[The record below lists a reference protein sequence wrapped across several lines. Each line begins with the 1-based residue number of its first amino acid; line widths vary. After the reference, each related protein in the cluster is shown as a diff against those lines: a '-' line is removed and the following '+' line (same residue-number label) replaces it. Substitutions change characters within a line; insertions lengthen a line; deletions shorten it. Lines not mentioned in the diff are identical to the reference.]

1 MNRIVINN
9 KLERSTRIREAYRTL
24 RTNIEFTGIEN
35 RVIAVTSC
43 LPGDGKTTV
52 SFQMAKTFVDAGYK
66 TLLVDADMRKS
77 VLANRLDATGMEQG
91 LSHFLSGYAGVQEI
105 VYSTDIHNLYM
116 IPTGVFPVNPTELLG
131 NNRFE
136 TLIAA
141 VRNTFEY
148 IIIDTPPIG
157 SVVDAAVIAKHCDG
171 SILVGNN
178 RFETLIAAVRNTFEY
193 IIIDTP
199 PIGSVVDAAVI
210 AKHCDGS
217 ILVLAEDKASR
228 MEARRAV
235 EQMRTAN
242 PNILGVVLNK
252 VEISRGSYYAKNYR
266 NYYQKNYYEDEKR
279 KK

>member
-1 MNRIVINN
+1 
-9 KLERSTRIREAYRTL
+9 
-24 RTNIEFTGIEN
+24 
-35 RVIAVTSC
+35 
-43 LPGDGKTTV
+43 
-52 SFQMAKTFVDAGYK
+52 
-66 TLLVDADMRKS
+66 MRKS
-77 VLANRLDATGMEQG
+77 VLANRLDAKGMEQG

-116 IPTGVFPVNPTELLG
+116 IPTGVFPVNPTELL
-131 NNRFE
+131 
-136 TLIAA
+136 
-141 VRNTFEY
+141 
-148 IIIDTPPIG
+148 
-157 SVVDAAVIAKHCDG
+157 
-171 SILVGNN
+171 GNN

-252 VEISRGSYYAKNYR
+252 VEISRGSYYAKNYK

>member
-52 SFQMAKTFVDAGYK
+52 TFQLAKTFVDAGYK

-77 VLANRLDATGMEQG
+77 VLANRLDAYGMEQG
-91 LSHFLSGYAGVQEI
+91 LSHFLSGHAGVQEV
-105 VYSTDIHNLYM
+105 VYSTNIDNLYM

-131 NNRFE
+131 NDRFA
-136 TLIAA
+136 TLVAA

-171 SILVGNN
+171 
-178 RFETLIAAVRNTFEY
+178 T
-193 IIIDTP
+193 
-199 PIGSVVDAAVI
+199 
-210 AKHCDGS
+210 

-228 MEARRAV
+228 MEALRAV
-235 EQMRTAN
+235 EQIRTAN
-242 PNILGVVLNK
+242 HNILGAVLNK
-252 VEISRGSYYAKNYR
+252 VEIGRGSYYAKNYK
-266 NYYQKNYYEDEKR
+266 NYYQKSYYQDEK
-279 KK
+279 K

>member
-66 TLLVDADMRKS
+66 TLFIDADMRKS
-77 VLANRLDATGMEQG
+77 VLMNRLDAHGMEQG
-91 LSHFLSGYAGVQEI
+91 LSHFLSGHAGVQEV
-105 VYSTDIHNLYM
+105 VYSTDINNLYI

-148 IIIDTPPIG
+148 II
-157 SVVDAAVIAKHCDG
+157 V
-171 SILVGNN
+171 
-178 RFETLIAAVRNTFEY
+178 
-193 IIIDTP
+193 DTP

-235 EQMRTAN
+235 EQIRTAN
-242 PNILGVVLNK
+242 PNILGAVLNK
-252 VEISRGSYYAKNYR
+252 VEIGRGSYYEKNYR
-266 NYYQKNYYEDEKR
+266 NYYQKNYYADEK

>member
-52 SFQMAKTFVDAGYK
+52 TFQLAKAFVDAGYK
-66 TLLVDADMRKS
+66 TLLIDADMRKS
-77 VLANRLDATGMEQG
+77 VLIKRLDLHGMEQG
-91 LSHFLSGYAGVQEI
+91 LSHFLSGHAGVQEV
-105 VYSTDIHNLYM
+105 VYSTNIDNLYM

-136 TLIAA
+136 ALMEE
-141 VRNTFEY
+141 VKNTFEY

-171 SILVGNN
+171 TV
-178 RFETLIAAVRNTFEY
+178 
-193 IIIDTP
+193 
-199 PIGSVVDAAVI
+199 
-210 AKHCDGS
+210 
-217 ILVLAEDKASR
+217 LVLAEDKASR
-228 MEARRAV
+228 MEALRAV
-235 EQMRTAN
+235 EQIRTAN
-242 PNILGVVLNK
+242 HNILGAVLNK
-252 VEISRGSYYAKNYR
+252 VETGRGSYYAKNYR
-266 NYYQKNYYEDEKR
+266 NYYQKNYYQDEK
-279 KK
+279 KQK

>member
-66 TLLVDADMRKS
+66 TLLIDADMRKS
-77 VLANRLDATGMEQG
+77 VLANRLDAKGMEQG

-171 SILVGNN
+171 SILV
-178 RFETLIAAVRNTFEY
+178 
-193 IIIDTP
+193 
-199 PIGSVVDAAVI
+199 
-210 AKHCDGS
+210 
-217 ILVLAEDKASR
+217 LAEDQASR

>member
-66 TLLVDADMRKS
+66 TLLIDADMRKS
-77 VLANRLDATGMEQG
+77 VLANRLDVHGMEQG
-91 LSHFLSGYAGVQEI
+91 LSHFLSGHAGVQEV
-105 VYSTDIHNLYM
+105 VYSTDINNLYI

-171 SILVGNN
+171 SILV
-178 RFETLIAAVRNTFEY
+178 
-193 IIIDTP
+193 
-199 PIGSVVDAAVI
+199 
-210 AKHCDGS
+210 
-217 ILVLAEDKASR
+217 LAEDRASR

-235 EQMRTAN
+235 EQIRTAN

-252 VEISRGSYYAKNYR
+252 VEIGRGSYYAKNYK

>member
-1 MNRIVINN
+1 M
-9 KLERSTRIREAYRTL
+9 
-24 RTNIEFTGIEN
+24 
-35 RVIAVTSC
+35 
-43 LPGDGKTTV
+43 
-52 SFQMAKTFVDAGYK
+52 
-66 TLLVDADMRKS
+66 
-77 VLANRLDATGMEQG
+77 
-91 LSHFLSGYAGVQEI
+91 
-105 VYSTDIHNLYM
+105 
-116 IPTGVFPVNPTELLG
+116 NPTELL
-131 NNRFE
+131 
-136 TLIAA
+136 
-141 VRNTFEY
+141 
-148 IIIDTPPIG
+148 
-157 SVVDAAVIAKHCDG
+157 
-171 SILVGNN
+171 GNN